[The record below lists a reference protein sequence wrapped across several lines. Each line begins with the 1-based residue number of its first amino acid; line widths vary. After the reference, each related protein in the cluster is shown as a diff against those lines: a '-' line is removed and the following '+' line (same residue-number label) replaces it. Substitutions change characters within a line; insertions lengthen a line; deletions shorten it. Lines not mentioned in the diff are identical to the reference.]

1 MEQPGFT
8 WSSSSP
14 FTAEQWENCHLVRFD
29 YLLRKVINCCAK
41 ESTENFNEDTIQQ
54 TWFFML
60 DSIFHIKYKQLD
72 ILNKLK
78 EGAIAKAR
86 QAGILLSDDG
96 LNADIEDVNKRY
108 AGHTANVDEFFK
120 SRIAFA
126 VEQTLKHIELE
137 EFLDH
142 IVTNDQEIMFKELRD
157 MILLIFGETANEH
170 AVLLNA
176 TRTANQQDI
185 ASFELIGQDVSH
197 GLHFDYRRCLICKRF
212 VDEIR
217 EMQNKRLSRGKTIG
231 TSYALD
237 SDSEDDYEQPYID
250 PFIDGLT
257 LFECGHPFHIK
268 CVEKHIRDS
277 MMEKEGSRGNPRKGK
292 GAFEV
297 TQRMIEQTPCPHCY
311 SEKFKIDFE
320 SIFNRKNQIG
330 RGVASTRKFSEDE
343 TTKSVASERSANS
356 DDS

>member
-1 MEQPGFT
+1 LE
-8 WSSSSP
+8 
-14 FTAEQWENCHLVRFD
+14 
-29 YLLRKVINCCAK
+29 
-41 ESTENFNEDTIQQ
+41 
-54 TWFFML
+54 
-60 DSIFHIKYKQLD
+60 
-72 ILNKLK
+72 
-78 EGAIAKAR
+78 
-86 QAGILLSDDG
+86 
-96 LNADIEDVNKRY
+96 
-108 AGHTANVDEFFK
+108 EFYK

-142 IVTNDQEIMFKELRD
+142 IVAHDGEIMFKELRD

-217 EMQNKRLSRGKTIG
+217 QMHNKRLGRGKTIAS
-231 TSYALD
+231 SYALD

-257 LFECGHPFHIK
+257 LYECGHPFHIK

-277 MMEKEGSRGNPRKGK
+277 ILEKENSRTNPRKNK
-292 GAFEV
+292 VNIDV
-297 TQRMIEQTPCPHCY
+297 THKMIEQTPCPHCF

-330 RGVASTRKFSEDE
+330 RGVNSTRKISEDE
-343 TTKSVASERSANS
+343 TNSMTKS
-356 DDS
+356 